1 MKRKIKVISSLLLLS
16 VLFLLAGCGSSD
28 SETTTTIQD
37 TNGETTTTVDNGET
51 TTTIVSSGDLTGWR
65 NAELTDIRTNKK
77 FKISD
82 FDKPILLE
90 SFAVWCPTCLK
101 QQREIQKLIELE
113 GDRAIHIS
121 LDTDPNEDE
130 AIVKDHALENG
141 FNWYFAIPE
150 IETTREL
157 IDEFG
162 VTFVNAPSAPVA
174 LICNG
179 KAELLKNG
187 VKSAEELQE
196 FINSRC

>member
-1 MKRKIKVISSLLLLS
+1 MKRGVKVISSLLLIG
-16 VLFLLAGCGSSD
+16 VIFLLAGCGSNE
-28 SETTTTIQD
+28 ETTTTIS
-37 TNGETTTTVDNGET
+37 TNINVD
-51 TTTIVSSGDLTGWR
+51 GWR
-65 NAELTDIRTNKK
+65 NVELLDIRTGEN
-77 FKISD
+77 FKIND

-101 QQREIQKLIELE
+101 QQREIQKLIDLE
-113 GDRAIHIS
+113 GDRVVHIS

-130 AIVKDHALENG
+130 TIVKDHALENG
-141 FNWYFAIPE
+141 FNWYFAVPK

-157 IDEFG
+157 IEEFG

-174 LICNG
+174 LVCNG

-196 FINSRC
+196 IIDSRC